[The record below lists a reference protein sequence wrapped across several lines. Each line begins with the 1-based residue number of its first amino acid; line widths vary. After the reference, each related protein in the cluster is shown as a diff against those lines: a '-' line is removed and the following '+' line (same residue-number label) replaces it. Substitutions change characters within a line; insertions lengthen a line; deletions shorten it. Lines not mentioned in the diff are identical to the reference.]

1 MASDAAHSQP
11 AALAGLR
18 VLDLSGPL
26 GQYCGKMFADMGAD
40 VILIEPPQGAATRRE
55 PPFIDD
61 EPGVERSLSF
71 AYFNTSKRGVT
82 LDLDCAQ
89 GQALFRR
96 LAATA
101 DLVLE
106 TEKPGVMARRGLTH
120 AELTALRPML
130 VMTSITP
137 FGQTGPY
144 ANYEAEDL
152 VALAMGGLLY
162 LGGYPDIAPSR
173 VYGNQACLGASMFGA
188 VASMLALPEAEAS
201 GEGQHVDVSMQ
212 ECVVMALETAVQY
225 YDLEGTIRKRYAGQ
239 QRFAGTGVFPCKDGY
254 VYMMAGGIGA
264 NKFWALSVQWL
275 LDEKLPGVERL
286 HGEQWTRVDYLLTGE
301 AKRIFAE
308 VFAPFALT
316 RTKAELYHEG
326 QRRRIPLAPIN
337 TPADMLASPQLRHR
351 GYFIEVAHA
360 LRGRPLLMP
369 GAPYRLSRTPW
380 RVGRPAP
387 QLGEHNAEVLGEIGV
402 VRDELES
409 LRSRGVI

>member
-1 MASDAAHSQP
+1 MASNAAHSQP

-18 VLDLSGPL
+18 VLDLSGAM

-40 VILIEPPQGAATRRE
+40 VILIEPPQGAATRGE

-61 EPGVERSLSF
+61 EPGPEHSLSF

-82 LDLDCAQ
+82 LCLDCAQ

-106 TEKPGVMARRGLTH
+106 TEKPGVMARRGLTY
-120 AELTALRPML
+120 AELTALRPTL
-130 VMTSITP
+130 VVTSITP

-144 ANYEAEDL
+144 ATYEAEDL
-152 VALAMGGLLY
+152 VALALGGLLY
-162 LGGYPDIAPSR
+162 LGGYPDAAPSR

-188 VASMLALPEAEAS
+188 VASMLALTEAEAS
-201 GEGQHVDVSMQ
+201 GEGQHVDVSME

-264 NKFWALSVQWL
+264 NKFWALSLQWL
-275 LDEKLPGVERL
+275 IDEKLPGVERL
-286 HGEQWTRVDYLLTGE
+286 QGEQWTRIDYLLTDE

-351 GYFIEVAHA
+351 GYFVEVAHA
-360 LRGRPLLMP
+360 LRRIPLLMP
-369 GAPYRLSRTPW
+369 GPPYRLSRTSW
-380 RVGRPAP
+380 RVARPAP
-387 QLGEHNAEVLGEIGV
+387 RLGEHNAEVLGEIGV
-402 VRDELES
+402 ARDELES